1 MLSYAI
7 TDPSTLS
14 SDHPDFYLSYIDG
27 IADMVLYRDKQ
38 NDRYRENAKRFIRAA
53 KVYPFDKIVLHN
65 DALLAKDLE
74 ADGVHLS
81 SDRMEVIP
89 FAKQEGLFVIIST
102 HRLDEALS
110 AQKLGADMVTFSPIF
125 DTPNKGKPVGVEKL
139 REVCSAVSI
148 PVIALGG
155 ILTPKQIGACQK
167 AGAKGFASIRYFKPT
182 EDDRWKK

>member
-14 SDHPDFYLSYIDG
+14 SDHLDIYLSHIDG
-27 IADMVLYRDKQ
+27 KADMVLYRDKQ
-38 NDRYRENAKRFIRAA
+38 NDRYCENAKRFISAA
-53 KVYPFDKIVLHN
+53 KAYPFDRIVLHN
-65 DALLAKDLE
+65 DTLLAKDLE

-81 SDRMEVIP
+81 SDRMEAIP

-102 HRLDEALS
+102 HTLDEALR
-110 AQKLGADMVTFSPIF
+110 AEKLGADMVTFSPIF
-125 DTPNKGKPVGVEKL
+125 DTPNKGKPVGLEKL
-139 REVCSAVSI
+139 REVCSTVSI

-155 ILTPKQIGACQK
+155 ILTPEQIDACQE

-182 EDDRWKK
+182 EDDEWKK